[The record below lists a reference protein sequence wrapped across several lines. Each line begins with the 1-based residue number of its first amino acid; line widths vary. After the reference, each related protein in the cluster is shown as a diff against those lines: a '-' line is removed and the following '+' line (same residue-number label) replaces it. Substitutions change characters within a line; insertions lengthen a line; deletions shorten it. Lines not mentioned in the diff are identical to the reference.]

1 MKRLFVTL
9 PLALACMAV
18 LAVPAKRGQWKTVT
32 LADGTEVRVEL
43 RGDEF
48 CHFWQAEDGRQFVE
62 SAKAGVY
69 EPADIEAMTARA
81 AARRQAVAE
90 GRARRAASAR
100 KAPSQAG
107 RAASAYEGEKKGL
120 IVLVEFADLKFADGH
135 TPELYNRIANEE
147 NFTDMG
153 FTGSVRDY
161 FKHQSYGTFDLTFDV
176 VGPVEMP
183 NGYAYYGA
191 NTWFDG
197 RKMGDHP
204 AKMYELVTEACTMAD
219 EQNPDLDFTQYDWD
233 SDGQI
238 DQVYILYA
246 GHGEASYSIDPNTI
260 WPHEWDLY
268 SAAHYGGVTF
278 SPKYFDDKL
287 LYTYAC
293 GGELNDVGGLDGI
306 GTLCHE
312 FSHCL
317 GLMDMYDSQYSGGYG
332 MNAWSL
338 MDQGSYNDNGMT
350 PPEYTAYERMAI
362 GWLTPTEL
370 NAEQVTV
377 SNMPALGSNNGEGE
391 AYIIYNDGNRNEY
404 YMLENRQTSGKWD
417 AYVPN
422 SGMLITHV
430 DYNRTA
436 WTYNVVNSTGGQQM
450 YGIYPAHERCT
461 PIQADENS
469 LMNTPSGDVWPRGG
483 LTGLTNTSKPAAE
496 VYNKNTDGSYYMN
509 KSITAIKKNSGG
521 TMSFTFVP
529 NGSGTTGIEN
539 AVVDNTGNGFDPD
552 APVYNL
558 NGQRVSKSA
567 KGILIQG
574 GKKFVRK

>member
-90 GRARRAASAR
+90 GRARRAARAR

-120 IVLVEFADLKFADGH
+120 IVLVEFADLKFADDH

-147 NFTDMG
+147 NFTDLG

-191 NTWFDG
+191 NTWYDG

-233 SDGQI
+233 GDGQI

-268 SAAHYGGVTF
+268 SAAYYGGVTF

-293 GGELNDVGGLDGI
+293 GGELGSYGSLDGI

-317 GLMDMYDSQYSGGYG
+317 GLPDMYDTNNGNGYG
-332 MNAWSL
+332 MNEWSL

-350 PPEYTAYERMAI
+350 PPEYTAYERMSI
-362 GWLTPTEL
+362 GWLAPIDLDKTEMTIS
-370 NAEQVTV
+370 A
-377 SNMPALGSNNGEGE
+377 MPALGSNNGEGE
-391 AYIIYNDGNRNEY
+391 AYIIYNDGNLNEY
-404 YMLENRQTSGKWD
+404 YLLENRQTSGKWD

-430 DYNRTA
+430 DYNATIWRDNT
-436 WTYNVVNSTGGQQM
+436 VNSPSGQG
-450 YGIYPAHERCT
+450 YNGHERCT
-461 PIQADENS
+461 PIQADEGKE
-469 LMNTPSGDVWPRGG
+469 MNNERGDVWPYGMNPG
-483 LTGLTNTSKPAAE
+483 SLTNTSTPAAK
-496 VYNKNTDGSYYMN
+496 VYNRNTDGSYYMN
-509 KSITAIKKNSGG
+509 KSVIDITRNGDG
-521 TMSFTFVP
+521 TMSFTFTP

-539 AVVDNTGNGFDPD
+539 VKVDATDNGFDPD

>member
-120 IVLVEFADLKFADGH
+120 IVLVEFADLKFADDH

-147 NFTDMG
+147 NFTDLG
-153 FTGSVRDY
+153 FTGSIRDY
-161 FKHQSYGTFDLTFDV
+161 FKHQSYGNFDLTFDIA
-176 VGPVEMP
+176 GPVAMP
-183 NGYAYYGA
+183 NGYAYYGK
-191 NTWFDG
+191 NTSSGDDNTTIVG
-197 RKMGDHP
+197 KMVAD
-204 AKMYELVTEACTMAD
+204 ACTMAK
-219 EQNPDLDFTQYDWD
+219 EQNPGLDFTQYDWD
-233 SDGQI
+233 GDGEV

-246 GHGEASYSIDPNTI
+246 GHGEASYQQDPNTI
-260 WPHEWDLY
+260 WPHEFELIYTNNTVRID
-268 SAAHYGGVTF
+268 GVTVN
-278 SPKYFDDKL
+278 
-287 LYTYAC
+287 TYAC
-293 GGELNDVGGLDGI
+293 GGELNGYGDLDGI

-461 PIQADENS
+461 PIQADANL

-509 KSITAIKKNSGG
+509 KSVTAIKKNSDG
-521 TMSFTFVP
+521 TMSFKFTNN
-529 NGSGTTGIEN
+529 NGTSGIDN

>member
-90 GRARRAASAR
+90 GRARRAALAR

-120 IVLVEFADLKFADGH
+120 IVLVEFADLKFADDH

-153 FTGSVRDY
+153 FTGSIRDY

-176 VGPVEMP
+176 VGPVAMP
-183 NGYAYYGA
+183 NGYAYYGENDYYGNENGERLA
-191 NTWFDG
+191 A
-197 RKMGDHP
+197 M
-204 AKMYELVTEACTMAD
+204 VIEACAQVK
-219 EQNPDLDFTQYDWD
+219 ELRPDLDFAQYDWD
-233 SDGQI
+233 DDGEV
-238 DQVYILYA
+238 DQVYLLYA
-246 GHGEASYSIDPNTI
+246 GHSEASYLIDPNTI
-260 WPHEWDLY
+260 WPHEWVLN
-268 SAAHYGGVTF
+268 GGALSSYEYNTLDG
-278 SPKYFDDKL
+278 KEIDGKL
-287 LYTYAC
+287 INTYAC
-293 GGELNDVGGLDGI
+293 GGELNAYGDLDGI

-317 GLMDMYDSQYSGGYG
+317 GLPDMYDTNSSGGYG
-332 MNAWSL
+332 MDAWSL
-338 MDQGSYNDNGMT
+338 MASGSYNDNSMT
-350 PPEYTAYERMAI
+350 PPEYTAYERMFI

-377 SNMPALGSNNGEGE
+377 SDMPALGSGDGTGE
-391 AYIIYNDGNRNEY
+391 AYIIYNDGNSNEY
-404 YMLENRQTSGKWD
+404 YLLENRQTSGKWD

-422 SGMLITHV
+422 SGMWITHV
-430 DYNRTA
+430 DYNATIWRNNT
-436 WTYNVVNSTGGQQM
+436 VNSPSGQG
-450 YGIYPAHERCT
+450 YNGHERCT
-461 PIQADENS
+461 PIQADEGKE
-469 LMNTPSGDVWPRGG
+469 MNNERGDVWPYGMNPG
-483 LTGLTNTSKPAAE
+483 SLTNTSTPAAK
-496 VYNKNTDGSYYMN
+496 VYNRNTDGSYYMN
-509 KSITAIKKNSGG
+509 KSVIDITRNGDG

>member
-1 MKRLFVTL
+1 M
-9 PLALACMAV
+9 
-18 LAVPAKRGQWKTVT
+18 TV
-32 LADGTEVRVEL
+32 
-43 RGDEF
+43 
-48 CHFWQAEDGRQFVE
+48 
-62 SAKAGVY
+62 
-69 EPADIEAMTARA
+69 
-81 AARRQAVAE
+81 
-90 GRARRAASAR
+90 
-100 KAPSQAG
+100 
-107 RAASAYEGEKKGL
+107 
-120 IVLVEFADLKFADGH
+120 
-135 TPELYNRIANEE
+135 N
-147 NFTDMG
+147 
-153 FTGSVRDY
+153 
-161 FKHQSYGTFDLTFDV
+161 
-176 VGPVEMP
+176 
-183 NGYAYYGA
+183 
-191 NTWFDG
+191 
-197 RKMGDHP
+197 
-204 AKMYELVTEACTMAD
+204 
-219 EQNPDLDFTQYDWD
+219 
-233 SDGQI
+233 
-238 DQVYILYA
+238 
-246 GHGEASYSIDPNTI
+246 
-260 WPHEWDLY
+260 
-268 SAAHYGGVTF
+268 
-278 SPKYFDDKL
+278 
-287 LYTYAC
+287 TYAC
-293 GGELNDVGGLDGI
+293 GGELNGYGDLDGI

-332 MNAWSL
+332 MYAWSL

-461 PIQADENS
+461 PIQADANS
-469 LMNTPSGDVWPRGG
+469 WMNTPSGDVWPRGG

-509 KSITAIKKNSGG
+509 KSVTAIKKNSDG
-521 TMSFTFVP
+521 TMSFKFTNN
-529 NGSGTTGIEN
+529 NGTSGIDN
-539 AVVDNTGNGFDPD
+539 AVVGDAGNGFDPD

-558 NGQRVSKSA
+558 NGQRVSRSA
-567 KGILIQG
+567 KGILIQDG
-574 GKKFVRK
+574 RKFVRK